1 MPKPTLTFATGLIRL
16 WVAAYTVGL
25 RSEDRRER
33 FAEIESDIWEY
44 SSDATDKG
52 AAPVTTSAHMLLRLF
67 LGIPMDLSWRLGY
80 RGAEHRLIAD
90 YSRKGFRYALAP
102 FRMPKLAKVVTLSI
116 IAIFSTAGAYALT
129 NGSPIFDASPSTP
142 GLPKLASNN
151 LGSNLLADLASIVPS
166 IAIKMSTPEGD
177 TATLL
182 DDGRVL
188 VIGDFASPQNWSG
201 AELYDPRKDSWSSTA
216 YLADKRR
223 WHAVSVLPSGDVI
236 ATGGL
241 QRDGSILHTAEL
253 FDPHTNMWQSIAAMH
268 FPRAYHT
275 ATVLADGRLLIVGGV
290 SKNLHAL
297 STAEIYDPVTKVWT
311 IIDSLDKPR
320 ILHAASLMH
329 DGRVLVSGGAD
340 AATRFTSPYQGAEI
354 YSPATDTWTK
364 GAEMASNRSGHSST
378 LLQDGR
384 ILIVG
389 GNDEKSNLASA
400 ELYDPDSDYW
410 AEAGIIASARTD
422 HGASLMSDGRVIIGG
437 GVTELGDVSKL
448 AEIYDPRV
456 DTWLALSI
464 SR

>member
-1 MPKPTLTFATGLIRL
+1 MPKLTLTFVTSLIRL
-16 WVAAYTVGL
+16 WVTAYTVGL
-25 RSEDRRER
+25 HSEDRRER
-33 FAEIESDIWEY
+33 IAEIESDIWEY

-52 AAPVTTSAHMLLRLF
+52 AAPVTTSANMLLRLF
-67 LGIPMDLSWRLGY
+67 LGIPMDLSWRLGHH
-80 RGAEHRLIAD
+80 GAEHSLVANC
-90 YSRKGFRYALAP
+90 SRKAFMYALAP
-102 FRMPKLAKVVTLSI
+102 FRLPKIAKVLALSI
-116 IAIFSTAGAYALT
+116 IAVFSGAGTYALT
-129 NGSPIFDASPSTP
+129 NGSPIFDTSPSTP
-142 GLPKLASNN
+142 GLPKLASSNS
-151 LGSNLLADLASIVPS
+151 GSNLLADLASIVPS
-166 IAIKMSTPEGD
+166 IAIKMSTAEGD

-223 WHAVSVLPSGDVI
+223 WHAASVLPSGDVI

-290 SKNLHAL
+290 GDNLRAL
-297 STAEIYDPVTKVWT
+297 STAEIYDHDTKVWN
-311 IIDSLDKPR
+311 IIDAPDKPR

-340 AATRFTSPYQGAEI
+340 AVTRFTSPYQGAEI
-354 YSPATDTWTK
+354 YSPTTNTWAP
-364 GAEMASNRSGHSST
+364 GAEMSANRSGHSST

-389 GNDEKSNLASA
+389 GKDEKSNLASA
-400 ELYDPDSDYW
+400 ELYDPDSNDW
-410 AEAGIIASARTD
+410 EEAGIITSARAD

-437 GVTELGDVSKL
+437 GITQIGDVSKI

-456 DTWLALSI
+456 DTWLTLAI
-464 SR
+464 SK

>member
-1 MPKPTLTFATGLIRL
+1 MLKPTLTFATGLIRL
-16 WVAAYTVGL
+16 WVTAYTLGL
-25 RSEDRRER
+25 HSEDRRQR
-33 FAEIESDIWEY
+33 IAEIESDLWEY
-44 SSDATDKG
+44 SSDAADNG
-52 AAPVTTSAHMLLRLF
+52 AAPVTTSANMLLRLF
-67 LGIPMDLSWRLGY
+67 LGVPMDVSWRLGY
-80 RGAEHRLIAD
+80 RGVEHRLIAD
-90 YSRKGFRYALAP
+90 YLRKAFRYVLAP
-102 FRMPKLAKVVTLSI
+102 FRLPKFAKILTLSI
-116 IAIFSTAGAYALT
+116 IAIFSGAGTYALT
-129 NGSPIFDASPSTP
+129 NGSPIFDTAPSTP
-142 GLPKLASNN
+142 GLPKLASSS

-201 AELYDPRKDSWSSTA
+201 AELYDPRKDSWSATA

-223 WHAVSVLPSGDVI
+223 WHAASVLPSGNVI

-253 FDPHTNMWQSIAAMH
+253 FDPHTNMWQSVAAMH
-268 FPRAYHT
+268 FPRAHHT

-290 SKNLHAL
+290 GPNLQAL
-297 STAEIYDPVTKVWT
+297 STAEIYDPDTKVWN

-354 YSPATDTWTK
+354 YSPATDTWTT
-364 GAEMASNRSGHSST
+364 GAEMSANRSGHSST

-389 GNDEKSNLASA
+389 GKDEKSNLASA
-400 ELYDPDSDYW
+400 ELYDPDSNGW
-410 AEAGIIASARTD
+410 EEAGIITSARAD

-456 DTWLALSI
+456 DTWLALSV